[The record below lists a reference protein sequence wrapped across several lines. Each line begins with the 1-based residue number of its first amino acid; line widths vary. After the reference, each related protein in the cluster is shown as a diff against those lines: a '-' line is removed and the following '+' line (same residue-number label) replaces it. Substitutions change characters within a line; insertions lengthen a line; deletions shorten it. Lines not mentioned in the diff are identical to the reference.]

1 MDCWEILEIRKTD
14 DEEAVRKAYLKKLP
28 GFHPEENPEGF
39 RILRQAMEEALRLA
53 AGQRQAGE
61 GGRQTGTM
69 SDSREIRALVR
80 ENTGA
85 VPGLRQADPAGK
97 VERAGILPC
106 V

>member
-69 SDSREIRALVR
+69 SDSREIRALVS
-80 ENTGA
+80 ETQE
-85 VPGLRQADPAGK
+85 L
-97 VERAGILPC
+97 
-106 V
+106 

>member
-53 AGQRQAGE
+53 AGQRHTPKADCTGAE
-61 GGRQTGTM
+61 ERVFKGR
-69 SDSREIRALVR
+69 SRETSLRGR
-80 ENTGA
+80 GA
-85 VPGLRQADPAGK
+85 ILRWMEG
-97 VERAGILPC
+97 
-106 V
+106 